1 MRHVPSRNSEAK
13 MTVVLLE
20 AKGVN
25 GQLALLEGR
34 VRLSKKGVL
43 GFLTQG
49 LKGDKEIAISSIS
62 SIQWK
67 KASALTNGYIQ
78 FAFQGGAE
86 SKGGLLQATKD
97 ENTVMFKKA
106 QQPSFEAIRDEVQRQ
121 IASGPGATSS
131 SSTADELKKLA
142 ELRSQGIL
150 TSAEFET
157 QKKKLLGM

>member
-1 MRHVPSRNSEAK
+1 
-13 MTVVLLE
+13 MTAVLLE

-67 KASALTNGYIQ
+67 KASGLTNGYIQ

-86 SKGGLLQATKD
+86 AKGGLLQATKD
-97 ENTVMFKKA
+97 ENTVMFRKA
-106 QQPSFEAIRDEVQRQ
+106 QQPKFEAIRDEVQRR
-121 IASGPGATSS
+121 IASGPGPTNA

-142 ELRSQGIL
+142 ELRDQGIL
-150 TSAEFET
+150 TSGEFET
-157 QKKKLLGM
+157 QKKKLLGT